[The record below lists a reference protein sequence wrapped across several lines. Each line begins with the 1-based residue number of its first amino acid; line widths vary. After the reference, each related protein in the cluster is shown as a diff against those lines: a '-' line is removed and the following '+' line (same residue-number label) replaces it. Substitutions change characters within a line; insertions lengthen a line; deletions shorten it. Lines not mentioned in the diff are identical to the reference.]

1 MNKQAIL
8 DNLFQ
13 PESSSSPTKEDV
25 LGNLFPVDASQEEG
39 SWLRAGGAAV
49 GGLAAFPLSGVMGLA
64 KGFKE
69 SVKEQQKLPLEQILE
84 REFGGSR
91 KTMPKSMEVAGETI
105 EQVSGLPSKYLI
117 KSDKD
122 ADRLRLIMKPME
134 WVEHAGQF
142 YGDKAFK
149 AFPNNPDIAA
159 NVKTAFEI
167 GAFLGLPKMV
177 GRVRAGIKAGNYIAT
192 VKAIEGI
199 HKARLEKIRAAKPKQ
214 VFDEGITN
222 LKEPAKAPKDDIALV
237 GEPKERP
244 VAVPA
249 AERPVIDILKE
260 DGRLDIA
267 KENYENYKI
276 YQEKS
281 LKNKDVLPFEEWLE
295 HQKRAG
301 PDDIAL
307 AVREPFEL
315 REAPKKELPQQIKDI
330 GAIEKPKLPENV
342 FSEKPAGG
350 TELSFMGTKTLL
362 DASKRV
368 GRAILDSVSIEPKW
382 KRMGAPEVGFALKN
396 NYSMRAK
403 WEESSIERAKKTFGK
418 VPKEHMAEV
427 VFSEENPARLLKL
440 PPDVS
445 KIVRDPSIKL
455 DQYFKEMRREYIKRG
470 VKPEALDFRGRVL
483 NDLDSLIKEIESG
496 DTGQLKTP
504 AIKRQLA
511 ELYDVRKLAEQMNF
525 AHIPSA
531 IWFTDFAGKDPAGA
545 RSVLKLLATQKRKT
559 FMIKDLVDRGV
570 ITKEQVHPVDIMA
583 SYGRRMGKDIALL
596 DIVNAATKE
605 KLAIRKTPN
614 AVIPENYV
622 DAPTNAPILKNWKI
636 HPELFD
642 QFHEMTNIIKR
653 GGLSRGLDVAFTG
666 VKMAQF
672 YNPLFLPMYDV
683 VQGTMLGS
691 MRSLKTPKYLKQAIG
706 DVWKKTPEYFEALE
720 NGLASTPFNNPFKSW
735 RGMVES
741 AKRSKGENFVNSLKQ
756 PAGYLKQIYNTS
768 WSVAWAMDKTIRMAS
783 YRFLKEKGYAPREAA
798 QIAAK
803 FHADYASVPP
813 NMRRS
818 LNKLFFTP
826 TFKIAMADLWANMLK
841 GAAKAPLKMGKDRTL
856 NIYGK
861 GLIATAAINFGMDM
875 YFESQGFKT
884 DEFGR
889 RYVKNVETDKGM
901 EELVIVTSNPA
912 NMWSKYI
919 GRAQK
924 SFQENTELG
933 GAIKDFAN
941 RNKWELHPIYR
952 IAMDLVNNTESASN
966 YPIVNPYEDRVIQ
979 GLEMAKYAALNAI
992 PLIKEVLEQTG
1003 TVEGIRSEESAR
1015 AVAKKEMG
1023 QLTEMM
1029 LRPFSFKYMRSIEEQ
1044 RMMHKA
1050 RREIKDIKKMLYDVI
1065 SGKLKLNDRVIENI
1079 RDRFDNLSKEHSE
1092 PSKNY
1097 KSR

>member
-167 GAFLGLPKMV
+167 GAFFGLPKMV

-222 LKEPAKAPKDDIALV
+222 LKEPAKAPK
-237 GEPKERP
+237 
-244 VAVPA
+244 
-249 AERPVIDILKE
+249 
-260 DGRLDIA
+260 
-267 KENYENYKI
+267 
-276 YQEKS
+276 
-281 LKNKDVLPFEEWLE
+281 
-295 HQKRAG
+295 
-301 PDDIAL
+301 DDIAL